1 MAHQSSFGGV
11 RIAGKP
17 ADMLWDI
24 SCKAGRIHSI
34 EEHKILPG
42 VDCDKR
48 LLAPSLCHPHIH
60 LDKCFLLSHPKYS
73 DLIIQNGDFAEA
85 MKLTS
90 MCVNILLNFSNGG
103 PIPMTMI
110 TYCI

>member
-1 MAHQSSFGGV
+1 MAYQSSLGGV
-11 RIAGKP
+11 RVAGKP

-34 EEHKILPG
+34 EEHKVLPG
-42 VDCDKR
+42 AGYDGR

-73 DLIIQNGDFAEA
+73 DLVIQNGDFAEA

-90 MCVNILLNFSNGG
+90 MCIKYLIQFV
-103 PIPMTMI
+103 
-110 TYCI
+110 